1 MYGVI
6 IQILIAFVNSFGARL
21 LLGAGFAVFT
31 YDFVDDLVL
40 QAQSEMQVLL
50 GSLPSD
56 ILGLI
61 SLLKIPQSLSV
72 VMSALAIAAFIKSAK
87 VFLGKS

>member
-1 MYGVI
+1 MQAVI
-6 IQILIAFVNSFGARL
+6 IQILMAFVSSFVARIF
-21 LLGAGFAVFT
+21 LGAGLAVFT
-31 YDFVDDLVL
+31 YDFVDDLVV
-40 QAQSEMQVLL
+40 QAQNEMQGLL

-72 VMSALAIAAFIKSAK
+72 VMSALGIAAFIKSAK
-87 VFLGKS
+87 VFLGKA

>member
-1 MYGVI
+1 MYGAI
-6 IQILIAFVNSFGARL
+6 IEILLAFAGSLVARL
-21 LLGAGFAVFT
+21 LLGASLAVFT
-31 YDFVDDLVL
+31 YDFVDDLVV
-40 QAQSEMQVLL
+40 QAQQEMQGLL

-72 VMSALAIAAFIKSAK
+72 VMSALGIAAFIKSAK
-87 VFLGKS
+87 VFLGRA